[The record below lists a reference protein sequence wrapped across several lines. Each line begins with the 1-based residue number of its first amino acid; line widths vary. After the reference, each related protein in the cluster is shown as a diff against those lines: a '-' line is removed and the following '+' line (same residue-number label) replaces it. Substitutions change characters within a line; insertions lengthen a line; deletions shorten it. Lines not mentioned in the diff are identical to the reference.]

1 MGGRWREACSEG
13 RRAAMLAL
21 ALCLSGWSAAQ
32 ETNGCG
38 TGWNRYLIPDK
49 LKIIG
54 CNFRPACDAH
64 DVCYGR
70 CFGFTLG
77 SSPPQCEYLR
87 CERGGDLAGQSAC
100 DSVAFREN
108 RLAAQERRVLCD
120 AAFMVDISRTNP
132 GNARCDLF
140 SGLYPFAVRVLGA
153 KNFLGME
160 PPDRVTMSQAD
171 QQRYASAINELMAK
185 WPSDRLADLARQ
197 IREGTSGV
205 DLTKPIEFDA
215 QSGLRNRPASKQ

>member
-1 MGGRWREACSEG
+1 MEGWRRELRSEG
-13 RRAAMLAL
+13 RRAAVLAL
-21 ALCLSGWSAAQ
+21 ALCFPAWSVAQ
-32 ETNGCG
+32 VTNGCG
-38 TGWNRYLIPDK
+38 AGWNRYLVPDK

-70 CFGFTLG
+70 CASFALG
-77 SSPPQCEYLR
+77 NSPPQCEYLR
-87 CERGGDLAGQSAC
+87 CERSGDLAGQSTC

-140 SGLYPFAVRVLGA
+140 SGLYPFAVRVLGG

-160 PPDRVTMSQAD
+160 PPDRVNMSQAD
-171 QQRYASAINELMAK
+171 QQRYASAINELMDK
-185 WPSDRLADLARQ
+185 WPPARLAELSRQ
-197 IREGTSGV
+197 IRDGTVGV

-215 QSGLRNRPASKQ
+215 ERGLRNRPDSKQ